1 MPTAIFHVGTNLKI
15 EGHQMQK
22 MKLKHKRSLA
32 VAMCRLIAAARS
44 QKDVLLLGATD
55 ASANCAMQEYNDAH
69 SGLESN
75 SDYRRFLDSLAR
87 EFHIESSRGTVLFP
101 SLPSGKQIEV
111 ADRLITLI
119 LDKEK
124 HGSGRGTNSNSK
136 ADSPETD
143 HRTSGHPRKN
153 PRISRDRKRIP

>member
-1 MPTAIFHVGTNLKI
+1 
-15 EGHQMQK
+15 MQK

-44 QKDVLLLGATD
+44 QKDVLLLDVTD
-55 ASANCAMQEYNDAH
+55 ACANCAMQEYNDAH

-75 SDYRRFLDSLAR
+75 SEYRRFLDNLAR
-87 EFHIESSRGTVLFP
+87 GFHMESSRGTVLFP
-101 SLPSGKQIEV
+101 SLPSGRQMEI

-124 HGSGRGTNSNSK
+124 HVFGQGTNSDLK
-136 ADSPETD
+136 ADCPGTD
-143 HRTSGHPRKN
+143 HRGSGHPRKN
-153 PRISRDRKRIP
+153 PRTSGGHKRIS